1 MGRRGPLPEAG
12 ALKLLKGNPG
22 RRKRPTTE
30 PVVVAPGIPDPP
42 ECLSPLAL
50 EEWQRVT
57 PELLAA
63 GLMTPL
69 DRAGLAVYS
78 ALWGHLVEAER
89 DVKANGLT
97 LTTTTAAGKRRTVP
111 NPSAAVLSR
120 VAALLR
126 SFLVE
131 FGMTPA
137 SRARLRVE
145 SQPTTF
151 SKVEQFLLKHGASDR
166 APADA

>member
-1 MGRRGPLPEAG
+1 MGQRGPIPTPS
-12 ALKLLKGNPG
+12 ALRVLRGNPG
-22 RRKRPTTE
+22 RRRQTKTE
-30 PVVVAPGIPDPP
+30 PTLPPGIPDPP
-42 ECLSPLAL
+42 AFLSEIAL
-50 EEWQRVT
+50 QEWQRVA
-57 PELLAA
+57 PALAAA

-145 SQPTTF
+145 SQPTTL
-151 SKVEQFLLKHGASDR
+151 SKVEQFLLKHGAPDR